1 MAGYRRRG
9 NAQPAG
15 ELRHRLVFLRRE
27 IAVESG
33 KSREL
38 WTPAFECWGK
48 AEPLSGREYWSA
60 AAVSRESEW
69 RFTIRYREGVTASMR
84 IRYGGV
90 DFDITSVI
98 DPDLCHVKLEI
109 LASSVLET
117 KG

>member
-1 MAGYRRRG
+1 MARNRRRG
-9 NAQPAG
+9 NVQPAG

-27 IAVESG
+27 VVVASG

-69 RFTIRYREGVTASMR
+69 RFAIRYREGVDASMR
-84 IRYGGV
+84 IRFAGT
-90 DFDITSVI
+90 DFDITSVL